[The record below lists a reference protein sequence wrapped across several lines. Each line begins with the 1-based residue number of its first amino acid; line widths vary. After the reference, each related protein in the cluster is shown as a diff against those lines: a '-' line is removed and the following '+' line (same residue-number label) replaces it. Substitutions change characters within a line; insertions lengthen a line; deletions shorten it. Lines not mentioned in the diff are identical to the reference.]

1 MSFNRLQ
8 PEDFLISADSVTA
21 GAWTGNIPTLTEFYT
36 SSVQEAGASGQ
47 YFLDTYQSES
57 TATEAEVQFAI
68 AYGDSLGSGSLQ
80 FDSTILGRSPS
91 SVVYGQFQNIILG
104 DENLSFTF
112 GDVTPTDQYF
122 YALSINRARY
132 KGSILPGA
140 LTLNI
145 NNELVLTDD
154 SATTNTVS
162 FNEAGRVFQIKSG
175 SAGNIYTDGSYNGN
189 SADSGSYG
197 LFLPDIGVIL
207 LNGPALDAATGDG
220 GGVALGTAR
229 SENAN
234 DENPVKLFDMLNTG
248 ASFTLNSEEKITS
261 DYVFIRA
268 RNAEYNY
275 SENPSFITG
284 STGEVIYTDFINAPQ
299 TFITT
304 VGLYNDSNDL
314 LAVAKLSKPLKKDFT
329 KEALVRIKLDF

>member
-1 MSFNRLQ
+1 MSFTRLQ
-8 PEDFLISADSVTA
+8 PEDFLISADSVAA
-21 GAWTGNIPTLTEFYT
+21 GAWTGNVPKLTAFYT
-36 SSVQEAGASGQ
+36 SSVQEAATSGQ
-47 YFLDTYQSES
+47 YFLDIYQSES
-57 TATEAEVQFAI
+57 TETAAETQFAI

-112 GDVTPTDQYF
+112 DDVTPSDQYF

-145 NNELVLTDD
+145 NGELVLTDD

-175 SAGNIYTDGSYNGN
+175 SAGSIYTDGSYNGN
-189 SADSGSYG
+189 SATSGSYG

-207 LNGPALDAATGDG
+207 LNGPALDAAAGDG
-220 GGVALGTAR
+220 GGVGLSTAR

-248 ASFTLNSEEKITS
+248 ADFTLNSEEKITS

>member
-1 MSFNRLQ
+1 MSFTRLQ
-8 PEDFLISADSVTA
+8 PEDFLISADSVAA
-21 GAWTGNIPTLTEFYT
+21 GAWTGNVPKLTEFYT
-36 SSVQEAGASGQ
+36 SSVQEAATSGQ
-47 YFLDTYQSES
+47 YFLDIYQSES
-57 TATEAEVQFAI
+57 TETAAETQFAI

-112 GDVTPTDQYF
+112 DDVTPSDQYF

-175 SAGNIYTDGSYNGN
+175 SAGSIYTDGSYNGN
-189 SADSGSYG
+189 SAASGSYG

-207 LNGPALDAATGDG
+207 LNGPALDVAAGDG
-220 GGVALGTAR
+220 GGVGLGTAR

-248 ASFTLNSEEKITS
+248 ADFTLNSEEKITS

-275 SENPSFITG
+275 SENP
-284 STGEVIYTDFINAPQ
+284 
-299 TFITT
+299 
-304 VGLYNDSNDL
+304 
-314 LAVAKLSKPLKKDFT
+314 
-329 KEALVRIKLDF
+329 